1 MVTVSKKKNGPT
13 GEIAAFAK
21 KSQQLRLEADVLFAK
36 GDLGGALN
44 MYNRAQQLALRD
56 SVEFV
61 AIAANKAAV
70 HLKAQNPT
78 AAVRECDLALEI
90 QSDFKPA
97 LLRRATG
104 YEKFQEYAKAK
115 ADIERALTLDPSDES
130 VKSRLDKIRGL
141 ADQTKR
147 AGRPAGLGGGG
158 VGRQNNTQKYTKE
171 QIATIR
177 EQFIRQQ
184 QAANQTKFT
193 FSVTHEGE
201 TKTIQLPV
209 SLRYND
215 LTEAIRK
222 EFGTEHHVKLK
233 YKDFDGDMI
242 TITSRMDLRAA
253 LTNFATIADQE
264 AKEKNE
270 KKETE
275 IPVIHVTAFVS
286 DVKVE
291 ETPEQVQPQELQEN
305 DEYNEDVIEI
315 DEWLLSF
322 ATLFRKVLGDE
333 VPKDGPLELRS
344 VGLERCCEVLEKTVA
359 MPEAHGLLTAASEK
373 FQEAAAT
380 AVFNWGNVYVC
391 NSRRI
396 VDSCSTPDEDGAS
409 SSDEALAE
417 AAKKHITALDA
428 DYEACCERFTAALE
442 IKPTYFEA
450 PITWGQ
456 QAFERGKLYHQLS
469 KQVGASEKKSAAEK
483 ISDEMFALA
492 ITKYQDAMGMLSPAE
507 RDAILT
513 EQSEESNGVKAQ
525 ILILWGNVLYEKSQV
540 KHARAMDDW
549 KDDVDAAVAK
559 FNEAG
564 CAKGDIVRAL
574 VNHSSEAWKTEEEA
588 TEVAGRGN

>member
-44 MYNRAQQLALRD
+44 TYNRAQQLALRD

-78 AAVRECDLALEI
+78 AAVRECDLALEV
-90 QSDFKPA
+90 QPDFKPA

-158 VGRQNNTQKYTKE
+158 VGRQNTTPKYTKE

-275 IPVIHVTAFVS
+275 IPVIHVTAFAS

-417 AAKKHITALDA
+417 AAKKHIAALDA

-469 KQVGASEKKSAAEK
+469 KQVGANEKSDAEK

-513 EQSEESNGVKAQ
+513 EKSEESNGVKAQ

-588 TEVAGRGN
+588 TEIAG

>member
-1 MVTVSKKKNGPT
+1 
-13 GEIAAFAK
+13 
-21 KSQQLRLEADVLFAK
+21 
-36 GDLGGALN
+36 

-417 AAKKHITALDA
+417 AAKKHIAALDA

>member
-104 YEKFQEYAKAK
+104 YEKFHEYAKAK

-417 AAKKHITALDA
+417 AAKKHIAALDA

>member
-1 MVTVSKKKNGPT
+1 
-13 GEIAAFAK
+13 
-21 KSQQLRLEADVLFAK
+21 
-36 GDLGGALN
+36 
-44 MYNRAQQLALRD
+44 
-56 SVEFV
+56 
-61 AIAANKAAV
+61 
-70 HLKAQNPT
+70 
-78 AAVRECDLALEI
+78 
-90 QSDFKPA
+90 
-97 LLRRATG
+97 
-104 YEKFQEYAKAK
+104 
-115 ADIERALTLDPSDES
+115 LDPSDES

-417 AAKKHITALDA
+417 AAKKHIAALDA

-588 TEVAGRGN
+588 TEIAGRGN

>member
-104 YEKFQEYAKAK
+104 YEKFQEYAKAR

-417 AAKKHITALDA
+417 AAKKHIAALDA

-588 TEVAGRGN
+588 TEIAGRGN

>member
-44 MYNRAQQLALRD
+44 TYNRAQQLALRD

-61 AIAANKAAV
+61 AIAANKAPV

-78 AAVRECDLALEI
+78 AAVRECDLALEV
-90 QSDFKPA
+90 QPDFKPA

-158 VGRQNNTQKYTKE
+158 VGRQNTTPKYTKE

-275 IPVIHVTAFVS
+275 IPVIHVTAFAS

-417 AAKKHITALDA
+417 AAKKHIAALDA

-469 KQVGASEKKSAAEK
+469 KQVGASEKSDAEK

-513 EQSEESNGVKAQ
+513 EKSEESNGVKAQ

-588 TEVAGRGN
+588 TEIAG

>member
-44 MYNRAQQLALRD
+44 TYNRAQQLALRD

-78 AAVRECDLALEI
+78 AAVRECDLALEV
-90 QSDFKPA
+90 QPDFKPA

-158 VGRQNNTQKYTKE
+158 VGRQNTTPKYTKE

-275 IPVIHVTAFVS
+275 IPVIHVTAFAS

-417 AAKKHITALDA
+417 AAKKHIAALDA

-469 KQVGASEKKSAAEK
+469 KQVGASEKSDAEK

-513 EQSEESNGVKAQ
+513 EKSEESNGVKAQ

-588 TEVAGRGN
+588 TEIAG

>member
-44 MYNRAQQLALRD
+44 TYNRAQQLALRD

-78 AAVRECDLALEI
+78 AAVRECDLALEV
-90 QSDFKPA
+90 QPDFKPA

-158 VGRQNNTQKYTKE
+158 VGRQNTTPKYTKE

-275 IPVIHVTAFVS
+275 IPVIHVTAFAS

-396 VDSCSTPDEDGAS
+396 VDSCSTLDEDGAS

-417 AAKKHITALDA
+417 AAKKHIAALDA

-469 KQVGASEKKSAAEK
+469 KQVGASEKSDAEK

-513 EQSEESNGVKAQ
+513 EKSEESNGVKAQ

-588 TEVAGRGN
+588 TEFAG

>member
-44 MYNRAQQLALRD
+44 TYNKAQQLALRD
-56 SVEFV
+56 SVDFV

-78 AAVRECDLALEI
+78 AAIRECDLALEV
-90 QSDFKPA
+90 QPDFKPA

-104 YEKFQEYAKAK
+104 YEKFQDYAKAK

-130 VKSRLDKIRGL
+130 VKNRLDKIRGL
-141 ADQTKR
+141 VDQVKR
-147 AGRPAGLGGGG
+147 AARPAGLGGGG
-158 VGRQNNTQKYTKE
+158 VGRQNTQKYTKE
-171 QIATIR
+171 QIAAIR

-215 LTEAIRK
+215 LTEAIKK
-222 EFGTEHHVKLK
+222 EFDIEQHIKLK

-275 IPVIHVTAFVS
+275 IPVIHVTVFAS

-396 VDSCSTPDEDGAS
+396 VDSCSSPDEDGAS

-417 AAKKHITALDA
+417 AAKKHMTALDV
-428 DYEACCERFTAALE
+428 DYEACCERLTAALE

-469 KQVGASEKKSAAEK
+469 KQVDASEKSHAEK

-492 ITKYQDAMGMLSPAE
+492 ITKYQDAMGMLPPAE
-507 RDAILT
+507 RDAVLT
-513 EQSEESNGVKAQ
+513 EKSEESNGVKAQ

-540 KHARAMDDW
+540 KHARAVDAW
-549 KDDVDAAVAK
+549 KDDADAAVAK

-574 VNHSSEAWKTEEEA
+574 VNHSSEAWKTEEDA
-588 TEVAGRGN
+588 MKTVG

>member
-44 MYNRAQQLALRD
+44 TYNRAQQLALRD

-78 AAVRECDLALEI
+78 AAVRECDLALEV
-90 QSDFKPA
+90 QPDFKPA

-158 VGRQNNTQKYTKE
+158 VGRQNTTPKYTKE

-275 IPVIHVTAFVS
+275 IPVIHVTAFAS

-417 AAKKHITALDA
+417 AAKKHIAALDA

-469 KQVGASEKKSAAEK
+469 KQVGAHEKSDAEK

-513 EQSEESNGVKAQ
+513 EKSEESNGVKAQ

-588 TEVAGRGN
+588 TEIAG